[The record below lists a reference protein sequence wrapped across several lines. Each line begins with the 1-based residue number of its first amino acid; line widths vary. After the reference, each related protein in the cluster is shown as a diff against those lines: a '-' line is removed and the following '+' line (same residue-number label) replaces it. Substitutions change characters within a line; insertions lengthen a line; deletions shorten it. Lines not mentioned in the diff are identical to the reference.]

1 MAYGMTETTSSVT
14 FLDAE
19 DPRLAHDAMFAGNA
33 SRYVEVKTD
42 SEGQLLV
49 RGPALMRGYSDVP
62 RSETFD
68 DDGWF
73 ATGDLGRVE
82 EVDASSGETGARV
95 WLYGRKKD
103 IIKTG
108 GENVS
113 PEEVERVVNSHED
126 VAASVVFGASHP
138 KWGEIVCACVEL
150 ANATEDEDAA
160 EASIRAH
167 CVDAGLAR
175 FKIPKYFMFIPRL
188 QDYANAMGK
197 INRNEFRALAERDA
211 ANVK

>member
-1 MAYGMTETTSSVT
+1 M
-14 FLDAE
+14 
-19 DPRLAHDAMFAGNA
+19 
-33 SRYVEVKTD
+33 
-42 SEGQLLV
+42 

-95 WLYGRKKD
+95 WLYAPPKKD

-113 PEEVERVVNSHED
+113 PEEVERVVNSHEH
-126 VAASVVFGASHP
+126 VAALCRFRCVSSKV
-138 KWGEIVCACVEL
+138 GEIVCACIEL
-150 ANATEDEDAA
+150 ANAVEDEDAA
-160 EASIRAH
+160 GRPFARTAST
-167 CVDAGLAR
+167 LASR
-175 FKIPKYFMFIPRL
+175 DSKYPSISCS
-188 QDYANAMGK
+188 
-197 INRNEFRALAERDA
+197 FRDFRITRDG
-211 ANVK
+211 